1 MPIKKIITLLAV
13 VLYGILPAR
22 AVNPFTSDSLTRAD
36 VDPVVI
42 SLDSMSYQLFTRDK
56 LFGSSFDLIQSIV
69 LTRDQL
75 PSYTPEEMKRRMK
88 LIPSMI
94 SMDYNSEVQ
103 GFIELF
109 AYNRRGMMTQ
119 LLASSQ
125 IYFPMFEEIL
135 DRNQMPDEL
144 KYLPVIESALNP
156 QAVSRAGATG
166 LWQMMYG
173 TGKLCGL
180 DGNSCYDERRDPVK
194 STNAG
199 VKYLKQLY
207 DMYGDWLLALAAY
220 NSGPGYVNKAI
231 ARAGGVKNFWAIRNY
246 LPYET
251 RSYVPTFL
259 AMVYVMY
266 YHNDYKLVS
275 AEPKRELY
283 AVDTVMV
290 QGRVSLRHIAQTLG
304 MPVEELQFLNPC
316 LKVGIVPPLATGYP
330 LNIPVNYFATF
341 ESKREAIMYD
351 PDLTTQAAQNDAYL
365 NPSTVR
371 VPKYIWY
378 KVRKNDVLGS
388 IAAKYGVGLSELK
401 EWNGLR
407 KDNIYIGQN
416 LKVLTLQEVPVYVQP
431 QVAAAQPSATPQ
443 PAAAQHPVSIPDTTG
458 LAANTA
464 AGNKTTAT
472 NGGNVAVNNAP
483 APTAQSA
490 SAPVA
495 PITAPIYYRVQS
507 GDTLWSISLHYPG
520 LTIDKL
526 KSDNNLNSPSIIL
539 GQVLK
544 IVL

>member
-1 MPIKKIITLLAV
+1 MPVKKIITVLAV
-13 VLYGILPAR
+13 VLYGFLPAR

-56 LFGSSFDLIQSIV
+56 LFGTSADLLQSIA

-75 PSYTPEEMKRRMK
+75 PNYTPEEMKRRMK

-103 GFIELF
+103 NFIDLF

-125 IYFPMFEEIL
+125 IYFPMFEEVL
-135 DRNQMPDEL
+135 DRNKMPDEL
-144 KYLPVIESALNP
+144 KYLPIIESALNP

-259 AMVYVMY
+259 AMVYVMH

-316 LKVGIVPPLATGYP
+316 LKAGIIPPLATGYA

-341 ESKREAIMYD
+341 ESRKETIMYD
-351 PDLTTQAAQNDAYL
+351 PDLTAQAAQNDAYL
-365 NPSTVR
+365 NPTSVR

-378 KVRKNDVLGS
+378 KVRKNDNLGS
-388 IAAKYGVGLSELK
+388 IAARYGVGLSELK

-407 KDNIYIGQN
+407 KDYIYIGQN

-443 PAAAQHPVSIPDTTG
+443 PPVAQHPVSIPDTSG
-458 LAANTA
+458 LAGNTKA
-464 AGNKTTAT
+464 DNKTTGT

-483 APTAQSA
+483 ASTTQSA
-490 SAPVA
+490 LTPVA
-495 PITAPIYYRVQS
+495 PITAPIFYRVQP
-507 GDTLWSISLHYPG
+507 GDSLWSISQHYPG

-526 KSDNNLNSPSIIL
+526 KSDNNLSGQGIL
-539 GQVLK
+539 SGQVLK